1 MVVERCNGKAP
12 NLAGKHNCVDGKKL
26 KYVGNNLEHEGCLAY
41 WRRVGTCLYGMYL
54 VMRLFIQKSD
64 VWKIGKNEVTPGD
77 ARLGDAVCDALD
89 ADYFVRRE
97 RERNKKG
104 FHSTSSSNGHFF
116 LCLFL
121 VSRRRFLF
129 GVWGLFIA
137 LALLT
142 THTLVTLLHQR
153 FSF

>member
-1 MVVERCNGKAP
+1 M
-12 NLAGKHNCVDGKKL
+12 
-26 KYVGNNLEHEGCLAY
+26 
-41 WRRVGTCLYGMYL
+41 
-54 VMRLFIQKSD
+54 
-64 VWKIGKNEVTPGD
+64 TPGD

-121 VSRRRFLF
+121 VSRRRFLY
-129 GVWGLFIA
+129 WGLGPFHCTS
-137 LALLT
+137 T
-142 THTLVTLLHQR
+142 THNSHASDIAASTLFLLE
-153 FSF
+153 SLYS